1 MSSIAAMASRR
12 AFARQSVFRAPVRR
26 FYSSK
31 LEEASLDKA
40 PRRDPELY
48 VRNFGLV
55 NWAHEVEL

>member
-1 MSSIAAMASRR
+1 MASRR
-12 AFARQSVFRAPVRR
+12 AFARQSAFRAPARR

-48 VRNFGLV
+48 VRSYFRLI
-55 NWAHEVEL
+55 NWADGIEL